1 MKLLI
6 VLTILICLVGCG
18 HRMTIADIEQA
29 QKVCAI
35 NGGLKQVYKYNA
47 DFYEAYCANGAVFDL
62 EIDRNLRG
70 V

>member
-18 HRMTIADIEQA
+18 HRITIADIEQA

-35 NGGLKQVYKYNA
+35 NGGLKQVYKYSTTN
-47 DFYEAYCANGAVFDL
+47 FYGAYCANGAVFDL
-62 EIDRNLRG
+62 EIDRNP
-70 V
+70 